1 MVSVARKQAEAVI
14 KSRRETVNK
23 IAPMVLSPKDSKKF
37 LEALER
43 DYEPSPSLLALKKHY
58 DSHDIIDET

>member
-1 MVSVARKQAEAVI
+1 VARERAEAII
-14 KSRRETVNK
+14 KSCRETMSE
-23 IAPMVLSPKDSKKF
+23 IAPMVLSSKDSKKF

-58 DSHDIIDET
+58 KSFKIVDET